1 GVYADLAA
9 LAAGTA
15 VPDVMFFSGLGEPG
29 EDVPAAVR
37 SVTGRV
43 LAVVQEWLAG
53 ERFAASKLVV
63 VTRGAVSV
71 AGEDVTDLA
80 GAAVWGLIRAAQEE
94 NPGRF
99 VLVDLDGQGLSAD
112 AVLAAVAEGEP
123 ELAVREGEIRV
134 PRLVRVVPGPEAGPV
149 WSAEGTVLVTGGTG
163 GLGALVAR
171 HLVVEHGVRR
181 LVLTSRR
188 GPDAPGAAGLCEEL
202 AGLGARVRVVACDV
216 ADREALAGLLAGVS
230 GLSGIV
236 HTAGVLDD
244 GVIGSMTPE
253 RMDAVL
259 RPKVDAAWHLHELTR
274 DLDLDAFVLFS
285 SVAGVLGAPGQA
297 NYGTANAFLDAL
309 AVHRRAR
316 GLVAT
321 SLAWGLWTGTGMGGE
336 LDEADVARMAR
347 SGLAGLSSGEG
358 LALFDTGLAGGEP
371 VLLPMRLDS
380 AGLRAQGESLPPLFR
395 ELVRA
400 PVRRAAAAGGSSL
413 GGPTLEQLV
422 AGLPETERDRVLL
435 TLVRTHV
442 AAVLGHGGPESIGP
456 DKGFL
461 ELGLDS
467 LAALELRNR
476 LSAVAGWRLPATL
489 IFDHPTPRAV
499 VDYLRSELDGEQTAL
514 SLDMELAKLE
524 SAMAAA
530 TPDEAEFA
538 RIAARLRVLTSK
550 WTEIHR
556 PVEEADSERELKSA
570 TASELFDMLDNEL
583 EASGQ

>member
-1 GVYADLAA
+1 
-9 LAAGTA
+9 
-15 VPDVMFFSGLGEPG
+15 
-29 EDVPAAVR
+29 
-37 SVTGRV
+37 
-43 LAVVQEWLAG
+43 
-53 ERFAASKLVV
+53 
-63 VTRGAVSV
+63 
-71 AGEDVTDLA
+71 
-80 GAAVWGLIRAAQEE
+80 
-94 NPGRF
+94 
-99 VLVDLDGQGLSAD
+99 
-112 AVLAAVAEGEP
+112 
-123 ELAVREGEIRV
+123 
-134 PRLVRVVPGPEAGPV
+134 
-149 WSAEGTVLVTGGTG
+149 
-163 GLGALVAR
+163 
-171 HLVVEHGVRR
+171 
-181 LVLTSRR
+181 